1 MLVTETNADGLSHEF
16 KVVVDAKEIEARV
29 EDRLVSLRETVRMPG
44 FRPGKVPL
52 ALLKRQYGK
61 SILGEVLE
69 QAVSQTSSQA
79 LAEKGLRPATQPK
92 IEITSFDEGGDLEYT
107 MAVEAMPEIKPAD
120 FREYK
125 LVREVVEIGDGEV
138 DDALAR
144 LAEQHKSFAP
154 IETKRAAKKG
164 DALLIDFVGKI
175 DGELF
180 EGGSS
185 TDHLLELGSSSFI
198 EGFEDQLIGAKAG
211 DHCEVKL
218 TFPEDYPAEHLA
230 GKEAVFDVDVK
241 EIQEPQKI
249 TPDDAF
255 AQSLGFNDL
264 AALRQALKEQIE
276 RDYGGLTRTKLKRVL
291 LDKLAETHDFP
302 VPPGMLEAE
311 FDSIWERVEADR
323 KEGKLDEDDAALD
336 EDELREEYRR
346 IAERRVRLGL
356 LLSETGRMN
365 GITVGEDEIN
375 RAMMERARQ
384 FPGQEE
390 RVIEYFRQN
399 PEAVNEIRAP
409 LFEDKVIDFIL
420 EMAEVEERKVTVEEL
435 LALPESAGGK
445 KKAKAATKSAGTAKA
460 KSAAK
465 SKTAKDKAAPKA
477 KKPEAKKKAAP
488 KSSDKA

>member
-92 IEITSFDEGGDLEYT
+92 IEITSFDEGKDLEYT
-107 MAVEAMPEIKPAD
+107 MAVEAMPEITPAD
-120 FREYK
+120 FRDYK
-125 LVREVVEIGDGEV
+125 LTREVVEIGDGEV

-154 IETKRAAKKG
+154 VETKRAAKKG

-175 DGELF
+175 DGVPF
-180 EGGSS
+180 EGGAS
-185 TDHLLELGSSSFI
+185 TDHLLELGANAFV

-211 DHCEVKL
+211 EHREVKL

-230 GKEAVFDVDVK
+230 GKEAVFDVEVK

-311 FDSIWERVEADR
+311 FNSIWERVEADR

-365 GITVGEDEIN
+365 GIAVGEDEIN

-420 EMAEVEERKVTVEEL
+420 EMAEVDERKVTVEEL
-435 LALPESAGGK
+435 VAPPESGGDKTSAK
-445 KKAKAATKSAGTAKA
+445 KKAKGAAKASGTTKAKGAAKA
-460 KSAAK
+460 KA
-465 SKTAKDKAAPKA
+465 AKDKTASK
-477 KKPEAKKKAAP
+477 AKKKAAS

>member
-29 EDRLVSLRETVRMPG
+29 EDRLISLRETVRMPG

-52 ALLKRQYGK
+52 ALLRRQYGK

-107 MAVEAMPEIKPAD
+107 MAVEAMPDITPAD

-125 LVREVVEIGDGEV
+125 LVREVAEIGDAEV
-138 DDALAR
+138 DAALER
-144 LAEQHKSFAP
+144 LADQHKSFAP
-154 IETKRAAKKG
+154 VETKRAAKKG

-175 DGELF
+175 DGEPF

-198 EGFEDQLIGAKAG
+198 EGFEDQLIGAKPG
-211 DHCEVKL
+211 EHREVKL
-218 TFPEDYPAEHLA
+218 TFPEDYPAAHLA
-230 GKEAVFDVDVK
+230 GKEAVFEVDVK

-255 AQSLGFNDL
+255 AQSLGFADL
-264 AALRQALKEQIE
+264 AALRQAIKEQIE
-276 RDYGGLTRTKLKRVL
+276 RDYAGLTRTKLKRQL

-302 VPPGMLEAE
+302 VPQGMLEAE
-311 FDSIWERVEADR
+311 FEAIWERVEADR

-375 RAMMERARQ
+375 RALMERARQ

-390 RVIEYFRQN
+390 QVIAYFRKN
-399 PEAVNEIRAP
+399 PDAVNEIRAP

-420 EMAEVEERKVTVEEL
+420 EMAQVEERKVSVDEL
-435 LALPESAGGK
+435 LALPDDGKKGGK
-445 KKAKAATKSAGTAKA
+445 KKAKG
-460 KSAAK
+460 AAK
-465 SKTAKDKAAPKA
+465 GKAAKEKAAKGKDAKEKAAPKA
-477 KKPEAKKKAAP
+477 KKKAAS
-488 KSSDKA
+488 KASDKASDKA